1 MRFDPLAFLA
11 GVAANKSQAPEELF
25 IPDNTPT
32 EIANARLNQIN
43 RNANAD
49 FFEAQAD
56 QIDLARV
63 EAKRTRTLAV
73 QIAVDRLA
81 LHETLAFVEKR
92 WREGATVEQT
102 FKEAQKVRGDAY
114 DKIMRDPNRTQR
126 LENGVRA
133 MTGDKA
139 ESRSSLVDDMPVGSK
154 PKAIYRPS
162 RPAPGHDR

>member
-49 FFEAQAD
+49 FFED
-56 QIDLARV
+56 QVDEIDRGRQELS
-63 EAKRTRTLAV
+63 KTRTVAV
-73 QIAVDRLA
+73 QIAADRIA
-81 LHETLAFVEKR
+81 LHNTLTYVEKR
-92 WREGATVEQT
+92 LREGATVEQV
-102 FKEAQKVRGDAY
+102 FGEAQKVRGSEY
-114 DKIMRDPNRTQR
+114 DKVMNDLARTTR
-126 LENGVRA
+126 IEGGVKA
-133 MTGDKA
+133 MTGDRA
-139 ESRSSLVDDMPVGSK
+139 RTRSELVDDWPVGSK
-154 PKAIYRPS
+154 PKSIYRPS